1 MPVKESIGVGPVHL
15 VGILKPPKF
24 SHQGGGVIVI
34 TGSFASKVRTMG

>member
-15 VGILKPPKF
+15 VGILKPLS
-24 SHQGGGVIVI
+24 SHIKVGFIVI